1 MIFRDFNPEIHDVYK
16 VAELIYDVD
25 FRTFDMLFKDSS
37 KAVLTIAN
45 DLKKHEPTDTFK
57 VILNDDGEIIGMLMV
72 YASKKPPLDIRIKSL
87 KLIIVDILDYFV
99 LCDVK
104 KDDLYLAEIAIDD
117 SQRGQGLGGKVIND
131 VIEYAKSK
139 NFNRVLIDAD
149 FRNVG
154 ARKLYERIGFKEFN
168 KKRIKIGSFERG
180 MYNMELIL
188 PQTPI

>member
-1 MIFRDFNPEIHDVYK
+1 MHYENFNPQIHDTLK
-16 VAELIYDVD
+16 VAKLVYDVD

-37 KAVLTIAN
+37 KAVSTIAN
-45 DLKKHEPTDTFK
+45 DLKKHEPTGTFK
-57 VILNDDGEIIGMLMV
+57 VILNDDDEIIGMLMAYV
-72 YASKKPPLDIRIKSL
+72 SNKPLDIRFKSL

-117 SQRGQGLGGKVIND
+117 SQRGQGLGGKVISD

-139 NFNRVLIDAD
+139 NLKRVTLDAD

-168 KKRIKIGSFERG
+168 KKRVKIGSFERG
-180 MYNMELIL
+180 MHNMEFNL
-188 PQTPI
+188 